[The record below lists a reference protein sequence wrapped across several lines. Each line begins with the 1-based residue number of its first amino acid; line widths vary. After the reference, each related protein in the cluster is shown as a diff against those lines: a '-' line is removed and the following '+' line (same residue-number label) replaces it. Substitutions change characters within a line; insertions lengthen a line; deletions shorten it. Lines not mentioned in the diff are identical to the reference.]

1 MKKLFGILLAV
12 VMMFSVVGV
21 LAACNNNN
29 NEDGEFDYSKIPD
42 TMTSENGKYEIAFIT
57 DVGEL
62 MDKSFLQVL

>member
-29 NEDGEFDYSKIPD
+29 EDGEFNYSKIP
-42 TMTSENGKYEIAFIT
+42 I
-57 DVGEL
+57 
-62 MDKSFLQVL
+62 Q